1 MRINCLKLDL
11 AGCALDSRPTI
22 SLVDRANYTKIYAQ
36 RVAGDHCFPHS
47 FAPFHS
53 KILATHRTLR
63 GEPIF
68 FGGRYRM
75 TLAFHI
81 IRAAHATGTH
91 HKLALDALRLL
102 HGPDAQNWRRFFL
115 ANAKHYVEGSKAP
128 DKEFKDFKNHVLH
141 PSDDYW
147 GGAPEKARNWY
158 RHLVNA
164 LKAEDWT
171 EAAWCAGILSHYF
184 TDPVQPFHT
193 AQSEAENAIHR
204 ATEWSIS
211 KSYDSLIAEALQR
224 RATAAPSPGAGEHWL
239 QEYVCLG
246 AETSHQHYERLL
258 AHYDINVGV
267 VDPQKGLDLVGRQL
281 IGDLLVFA
289 KTGFAHILDRA
300 LAESGITPPRV
311 NLAAQA
317 ILAGLTI
324 PVRWVLNRIEDA
336 QIRRQVEAMHDEL
349 LKTGKVEK
357 NLPDDDRAIRELYKA
372 EVLAPR
378 AATRAAERA
387 KRVKSGRD
395 KSARLNL
402 VGIDPALR
410 ASTVADTSPPLLE
423 TPAKSTE
430 PRDVRHYLE
439 LNSEVE
445 AAPSIGRK
453 MSELLEGLEVLKVSD
468 LLEAD
473 PAKLASGIADSRITE
488 STVNR
493 WQDEARLML
502 SIPGLRVS
510 QSKML
515 VGAGYRFSGDI
526 AEAEPQELSA
536 AILAFASTQAGRRIL
551 RDGEPPDIEKIKAW
565 IDAAHATS
573 KAA

>member
-1 MRINCLKLDL
+1 
-11 AGCALDSRPTI
+11 
-22 SLVDRANYTKIYAQ
+22 
-36 RVAGDHCFPHS
+36 
-47 FAPFHS
+47 
-53 KILATHRTLR
+53 
-63 GEPIF
+63 
-68 FGGRYRM
+68 M

-81 IRAAHATGTH
+81 IRAAHASGTH

-102 HGPDAQNWRRFFL
+102 QGPDAQNWRRFFL
-115 ANAKHYVEGSKAP
+115 TKAKHYVEGAKAP

-158 RHLVNA
+158 RHLVDA

-211 KSYDSLIAEALQR
+211 KSYESLIAEALQR
-224 RATAAPSPGAGEHWL
+224 RATAAPAPGSGEHWL

-258 AHYDINVGV
+258 AHYDINIGV
-267 VDPQKGLDLVGRQL
+267 VDPQKGLDPVGRQL
-281 IGDLLVFA
+281 IGNLLVFA

-300 LAESGITPPRV
+300 VEEAGIAPPRI
-311 NLAAQA
+311 NLTAQGV
-317 ILAGLTI
+317 LAGLTI

-336 QIRRQVEAMHDEL
+336 QVRRQVEAMHDEL
-349 LKTGKVEK
+349 LATGKVEK
-357 NLPDDDRAIRELYKA
+357 TLPEDDRAIRELYKA
-372 EVLAPR
+372 EVLKPR
-378 AATRAAERA
+378 AASRSAERA

-395 KSARLNL
+395 KSARQSLL
-402 VGIDPALR
+402 GIA
-410 ASTVADTSPPLLE
+410 
-423 TPAKSTE
+423 PAKPATTGDDAS
-430 PRDVRHYLE
+430 PRLPEIPVKSKELRELRRYLE
-439 LNSEVE
+439 LDSDVE
-445 AAPSIGRK
+445 TAPSIGRK
-453 MSELLEGLEVLKVSD
+453 MSERLEGLGVIKVSD
-468 LLEAD
+468 LIEAD
-473 PAKLASGIADSRITE
+473 PAKLASGLADSRITE

-502 SIPGLRVS
+502 SIPGLRVT
-510 QSKML
+510 QSKLL
-515 VGAGYRFSGDI
+515 VGAGYRFSEDL
-526 AEAEPQELSA
+526 AEAEPRELSA
-536 AILAFASTQAGRRIL
+536 AILAFAATQAGQRML
-551 RDGEPPDIEKIKAW
+551 REGDPPDIEKIKAW